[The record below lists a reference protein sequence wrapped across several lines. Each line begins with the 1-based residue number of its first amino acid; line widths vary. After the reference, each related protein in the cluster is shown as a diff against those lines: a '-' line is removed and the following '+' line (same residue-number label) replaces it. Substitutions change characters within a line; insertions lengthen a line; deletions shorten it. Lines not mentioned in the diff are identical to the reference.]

1 MNENE
6 TTVEVVASESTEPIS
21 TPAVS
26 ESPEESSG
34 AESIESES
42 SANESAESETV
53 YDDTDA
59 TVADAKSDILDDLA
73 SMVAEKIKESEDVEN
88 ETEETEDVENETE
101 ETEETEMVVDGENS
115 EDAESIALFDGDSAQ
130 VMALSES
137 DNAILSNIQ
146 TSVGAIEKRLTSF
159 ASGSF
164 TSWMRLSMTDLLLLI
179 IIMILLFRWLFD
191 FGKELFS

>member
-6 TTVEVVASESTEPIS
+6 TTIEVVASESTEPVS

-26 ESPEESSG
+26 ESTEESSG
-34 AESIESES
+34 AESIESEPFV
-42 SANESAESETV
+42 NESTESETV
-53 YDDTDA
+53 YDDADA

-88 ETEETEDVENETE
+88 ETEDVENETE

-137 DNAILSNIQ
+137 DNAILTNIQ

>member
-6 TTVEVVASESTEPIS
+6 TTVQVVASESTEPIS
-21 TPAVS
+21 TPDVS

-73 SMVAEKIKESEDVEN
+73 SMVAEKIKESESVEN
-88 ETEETEDVENETE
+88 ETEDVENETE

>member
-1 MNENE
+1 MYENE
-6 TTVEVVASESTEPIS
+6 STVEVVASESAEPIA
-21 TPAVS
+21 TPTVS

-34 AESIESES
+34 AESIESEPS
-42 SANESAESETV
+42 VNESTESETV
-53 YDDTDA
+53 YDDADA
-59 TVADAKSDILDDLA
+59 TVADAKNDILDDLA
-73 SMVAEKIKESEDVEN
+73 SMVADKLNESENAEN
-88 ETEETEDVENETE
+88 ETEETD
-101 ETEETEMVVDGENS
+101 ETEETEMVVDEENP
-115 EDAESIALFDGDSAQ
+115 EDAEGVVLLDGDGTQ
-130 VMALSES
+130 VMALSEG
-137 DNAILSNIQ
+137 DNAILTNIQ

>member
-6 TTVEVVASESTEPIS
+6 ITVEEVVSAPAEPQTTEEP
-21 TPAVS
+21 TT
-26 ESPEESSG
+26 ESPEQSSGEESS
-34 AESIESES
+34 ESES
-42 SANESAESETV
+42 I
-53 YDDTDA
+53 YDDADA
-59 TVADAKSDILDDLA
+59 TTADVKNDVLDDLA
-73 SMVAEKIKESEDVEN
+73 SLVADKLKEN
-88 ETEETEDVENETE
+88 QTEDVENETE
-101 ETEETEMVVDGENS
+101 ETEKTEMVVDGENS

-159 ASGSF
+159 TSGSF

>member
-6 TTVEVVASESTEPIS
+6 ITVEVVASESTEPIS

-73 SMVAEKIKESEDVEN
+73 SLVADKIKEN
-88 ETEETEDVENETE
+88 QTEDVENETE
-101 ETEETEMVVDGENS
+101 ETEETEIIVDGENPT
-115 EDAESIALFDGDSAQ
+115 DADVMSMVGFDSAAP
-130 VMALSES
+130 VAYAS
-137 DNAILSNIQ
+137 DYGSDIVRELIN
-146 TSVGAIEKRLTSF
+146 IEKRFDRLEEKT
-159 ASGSF
+159 GVWRDF
-164 TSWMRLSMTDLLLLI
+164 THIEWNQLSTTDLLLFVVI
-179 IIMILLFRWLFD
+179 IILLFRIVFDYGGKLFN
-191 FGKELFS
+191 E